1 MNRSLALVLL
11 AFLTLDFA
19 VLTGYALMEHGYIGL
34 FEYQFGSLAGW
45 QVLVDLVIVCLLAMI
60 WMIADA
66 RRTGR
71 AVWPYLL
78 LTLCG
83 GSFGPL
89 LYLIVGLLSSRPATR
104 PALA

>member
-71 AVWPYLL
+71 TVWPYLL

-89 LYLIVGLLSSRPATR
+89 LYLIVGLLTSRPATR

>member
-71 AVWPYLL
+71 TVWPYLL